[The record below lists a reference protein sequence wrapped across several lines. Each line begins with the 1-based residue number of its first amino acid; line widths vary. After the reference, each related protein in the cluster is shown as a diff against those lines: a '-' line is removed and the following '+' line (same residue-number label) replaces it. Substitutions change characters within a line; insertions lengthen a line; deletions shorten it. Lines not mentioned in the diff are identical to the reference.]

1 MADLCTIM
9 HESVVNLD
17 IHDEQSIHRA
27 VYLVCTRV
35 WGINIREGLPNI
47 RLRIS
52 GVVVQNKLA
61 WVAKKLGKPNIHA
74 MTPVWDDAP
83 CTMQGLQVMLLPY
96 H

>member
-1 MADLCTIM
+1 MVDLCTIM

-17 IHDEQSIHRA
+17 IHDEQSMHRA

-35 WGINIREGLPNI
+35 WGINTREGLPNI

-61 WVAKKLGKPNIHA
+61 WVAKKTGEAKYP
-74 MTPVWDDAP
+74 MTPVRDEAP
-83 CTMQGLQVMLLPY
+83 CRACR
-96 H
+96 